1 MGLGKDSGVQLQFGQ
16 QRIFIIV
23 YVCACVYVFVH
34 MYTSVCT
41 SLYMCIYLCV
51 CVCVVGDWW
60 VRNSQRAESVKQVSR
75 ERSPSDSPH
84 F

>member
-16 QRIFIIV
+16 QRIFVIV

-34 MYTSVCT
+34 MYICVYTY
-41 SLYMCIYLCV
+41 LYLCV
-51 CVCVVGDWW
+51 CVCVVGGWW
-60 VRNSQRAESVKQVSR
+60 ARHSQTAESVERVSR

>member
-51 CVCVVGDWW
+51 CVCVCGRGLVGKKFT
-60 VRNSQRAESVKQVSR
+60 ESRVGKAGL
-75 ERSPSDSPH
+75 
-84 F
+84 

>member
-34 MYTSVCT
+34 MYICVYTYLYLYILSV
-41 SLYMCIYLCV
+41 CV
-51 CVCVVGDWW
+51 CVCVVGGWW
-60 VRNSQRAESVKQVSR
+60 VRNSQRAVGR
-75 ERSPSDSPH
+75 AGL
-84 F
+84 

>member
-34 MYTSVCT
+34 MYICVYTY
-41 SLYMCIYLCV
+41 LYLCV
-51 CVCVVGDWW
+51 CVCVVGGWW
-60 VRNSQRAESVKQVSR
+60 VRNSQRAVGR
-75 ERSPSDSPH
+75 AGL
-84 F
+84 